1 MTVTL
6 KRIDN
11 DPLIG
16 IVDMLVLENP
26 TEAELEQA
34 IADWSANTP
43 MGQYYEVITQ
53 TPDEVQVHTSSDLDT
68 LSVED
73 DGIEVLNQ
81 VDTGRSI
88 TTVSE

>member
-1 MTVTL
+1 MIVTL

-34 IADWSANTP
+34 IADWKADTP

>member
-6 KRIDN
+6 NRIDN

-16 IVDMLVLENP
+16 IVATQTLTDP
-26 TEAELEQA
+26 TQAELEQA
-34 IADWSANTP
+34 IADWKANTP
-43 MGQYYEVITQ
+43 MGQYYEIITE
-53 TPDEVQVHTSSDLDT
+53 TPDVEKVHTSSDLDA

-81 VDTGRSI
+81 VDTSRSI
-88 TTVSE
+88 SNTSN